1 MPTAPPM
8 RKSAAPR
15 KARTPGSPRRTA
27 PNLIAAIDIGSNAVR
42 FALAQVDTRGK
53 LRILDERRRPTR
65 LGANLASAKPL
76 PNAAVKATIAAVKE
90 FCFDSIRRGVTRTRV
105 VATAAVREAPDGA
118 AFVRRLEKEIGLPVE
133 IIGADEEARLA
144 FSSCRAAFDL
154 AARSVAI
161 VDIGGGSVQVS
172 LAWRGVLYDSISL
185 PLGAVRL
192 TSMFAT
198 QPGKKSSKPL
208 DRMRKHIEK
217 VLKKHLPPLPV
228 KPSALIGCG
237 GTFATIGALLGD
249 FAGQR
254 TLAPLLSHR
263 IRSLTRSGHSAGELS
278 KLVSQ
283 VERLDLH
290 QRAGLLKAAG
300 VPPDRADILPAGLLV
315 ARELVKLLG
324 AKKIVPHAGGVRDG
338 LLREMA
344 SPQKAGTIVERSREL
359 ARAARY
365 EIGHSEHVALLAVAL
380 LHDLADVDRVR
391 EALVDRFDATELL
404 TSAGLLHDLGVPID
418 YDRHHKVSR
427 RIIELA
433 DWGSIAPADRAI
445 VANIA
450 RYHRKSLPSETH
462 ASFMALPPKA
472 RQVVRILAGILRIAD
487 GLDRAHAQTTSG
499 IRVRVAPSSLNI
511 AAEGARAGGPDI
523 RAGLRKSDLL
533 SAAIRR
539 KITVAPG

>member
-1 MPTAPPM
+1 MPTAPPK
-8 RKSAAPR
+8 RKSAATRKPR
-15 KARTPGSPRRTA
+15 A
-27 PNLIAAIDIGSNAVR
+27 PKSAPKLIAAIDIGSNAVR
-42 FALAQVDTRGK
+42 FALAQADARGR
-53 LRILDERRRPTR
+53 LRVLDERRRPTR
-65 LGANLASAKPL
+65 LGANLASGKPL
-76 PNAAVKATIAAVKE
+76 PKAAVKATIAAVKE
-90 FCFDSIRRGVTRTRV
+90 FCFDSLRRGVTRTRV

-172 LAWRGVLYDSISL
+172 LVWRGVLYDSISM

-192 TSMFAT
+192 TSMFAA
-198 QPGKKSSKPL
+198 QPGKKVARLP
-208 DRMRKHIEK
+208 DRMRRHIEN
-217 VLKKHLPPLPV
+217 VLKENLPLLPA

-249 FAGQR
+249 FTGQR
-254 TLAPLLSHR
+254 PLAPLLAHR
-263 IRSLTRSGHSAGELS
+263 IRPLARSGHSAGELS
-278 KLVSQ
+278 KLVSE
-283 VERLDLH
+283 VERLGIPE
-290 QRAGLLKAAG
+290 RAALLKKVG

-344 SPQKAGTIVERSREL
+344 SPPKASTIVDRSRAL
-359 ARAARY
+359 ARSAKY
-365 EIGHSEHVALLAVAL
+365 EVGHSEHVAQLAVAL

-391 EALVDRFDATELL
+391 EALADRYDATELL

-418 YDRHHKVSR
+418 YNRHHKVSR

-433 DWGSIAPADRAI
+433 DWGTIAPADRAI

-450 RYHRKSLPSETH
+450 RYHRKSLPSEKH
-462 ASFMALPPKA
+462 APFMALPPRA
-472 RQVVRILAGILRIAD
+472 RQVVRVLAGILRIAD
-487 GLDRAHAQTTSG
+487 GLDRAHTQTTSG
-499 IRVRVAPSSLNI
+499 IRVRIAPSSLHI
-511 AAEGARAGGPDI
+511 SAEGARAAGPDI
-523 RAGLRKSDLL
+523 RAGMRKSDLL
-533 SAAIRR
+533 SGAIRR
-539 KITVAPG
+539 RITVAPG

>member
-1 MPTAPPM
+1 M
-8 RKSAAPR
+8 
-15 KARTPGSPRRTA
+15 ARTPNSGPKLA
-27 PNLIAAIDIGSNAVR
+27 PKLIAAIDIGSNAVR
-42 FALAQVDTRGK
+42 FALAQVDARGK

-65 LGANLASAKPL
+65 LGANLASGKPL
-76 PNAAVKATIAAVKE
+76 PKAAVKATIAAVKE
-90 FCFDSIRRGVTRTRV
+90 FCFDSLRRGVSRTRV

-161 VDIGGGSVQVS
+161 VDIGGGSVQIS
-172 LAWRGVLYDSISL
+172 LVWRGVLYDSISL

-192 TSMFAT
+192 TSMFAAE
-198 QPGKKSSKPL
+198 PGKKSTKPL
-208 DRMRKHIEK
+208 DRMRKHIET
-217 VLKKHLPPLPV
+217 VLKENLPPVPG
-228 KPSALIGCG
+228 KPAALIGCG
-237 GTFATIGALLGD
+237 GTFATIGVLLGD

-263 IRSLTRSGHSAGELS
+263 IRSLARSGHSARELS
-278 KLVSQ
+278 KLVSE
-283 VERLDLH
+283 VERLVIPE
-290 QRAGLLKAAG
+290 RAALLKKFG

-315 ARELVKLLG
+315 ARALVKLLG
-324 AKKIVPHAGGVRDG
+324 AKKVVPHAGGVRDG

-344 SPQKAGTIVERSREL
+344 SPQKSGTIVDRSREL
-359 ARAARY
+359 ARAAKY
-365 EIGHSEHVALLAVAL
+365 EIGHSEHVAQLAVAL

-391 EALVDRFDATELL
+391 EALIDRFDATELL
-404 TSAGLLHDLGVPID
+404 TSAGLMHDLGVPID

-433 DWGSIAPADRAI
+433 DWGTIAPADRDI

-450 RYHRKSLPSETH
+450 RYHRKSLPSEKH
-462 ASFMALPPKA
+462 APFMALPPKA

-487 GLDRAHAQTTSG
+487 GLDRTHAQTTSG
-499 IRVRVAPSSLNI
+499 IRVRVASSSLHI
-511 AAEGARAGGPDI
+511 AAEAAKAGGPDI
-523 RAGLRKSDLL
+523 RAGARKSDLL

-539 KITVAPG
+539 RITVGPG